1 MIIEDIKQ
9 CFKTYYPDELI
20 NGIIDNYEKAL
31 KQYRLENWQYCGNE
45 IGQFVEIA
53 RRMIEYD
60 LTGNYTPLNK
70 KLANFNQTELNKMEN
85 ASSNIDET
93 FRIIIPRRLHSMYC
107 IRSKRGMIHK
117 GKIDPN
123 KMDASVLLQDAKW
136 ILAEF
141 FRMCTSY
148 SIDKSEEIISSII
161 YKDSPLIWDT
171 GGTLRVLET
180 KMPAKNQVLCLLYTK
195 NSQSD
200 VDLCEAIEYSNFAVF
215 KSSVLKKLH
224 ISRLIEYKNGI
235 CKLSPLGIQEAEKLL
250 K

>member
-1 MIIEDIKQ
+1 
-9 CFKTYYPDELI
+9 
-20 NGIIDNYEKAL
+20 
-31 KQYRLENWQYCGNE
+31 
-45 IGQFVEIA
+45 
-53 RRMIEYD
+53 
-60 LTGNYTPLNK
+60 
-70 KLANFNQTELNKMEN
+70 
-85 ASSNIDET
+85 
-93 FRIIIPRRLHSMYC
+93 
-107 IRSKRGMIHK
+107 MIHK